1 MSYFIRFTSKPTD
14 NSGGK
19 DITVGKIYEVLREE
33 YGNEYIIDDAED
45 VNSNVV
51 DGNESCYVET
61 EKRSHY
67 DLRIAHA
74 KGADIESSVDGGLT
88 WGLNTEPLWREDT
101 LYRIA
106 IPKPPER
113 VFPVTSFTDDELIAV
128 YCSTDCGFSVDA
140 YRAIANAAVRRHIE
154 DTENE

>member
-1 MSYFIRFTSKPTD
+1 MSKFIRFIIKP
-14 NSGGK
+14 SWKEGGK
-19 DITVGKIYEVLREE
+19 DITVGKIYEVLRDE
-33 YGNEYIIDDAED
+33 YGNKYIIDDAGDE
-45 VNSNVV
+45 NVV
-51 DGNESCYVET
+51 VLDNTSCYVFVD
-61 EKRSHY
+61 KRPHY

-74 KGADIESSVDGGLT
+74 NGADIESSMDGGVT

-113 VFPVTSFTDDELIAV
+113 VFPVTSLTDDELYKIYDSHDSGKTIPESLRDV
-128 YCSTDCGFSVDA
+128 
-140 YRAIANAAVRRHIE
+140 ANAAIRRHYE